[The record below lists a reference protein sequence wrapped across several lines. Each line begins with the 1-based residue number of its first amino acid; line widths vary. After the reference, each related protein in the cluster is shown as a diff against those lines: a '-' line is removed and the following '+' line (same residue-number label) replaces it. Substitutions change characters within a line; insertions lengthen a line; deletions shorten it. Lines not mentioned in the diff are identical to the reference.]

1 VAFVAGLIEV
11 EKTLPWRQSA
21 TYATAGLLAAL
32 GLLLLSLLLL
42 SLLLLIAPD
51 TIPALTIPS
60 HGPMPPMSGMTP

>member
-1 VAFVAGLIEV
+1 MAFVAGLIEV

-42 SLLLLIAPD
+42 IAPD

>member
-42 SLLLLIAPD
+42 IAPD